1 MDADE
6 LEIALPT
13 ESQLQPC
20 LVVKAALLV
29 PTCFDITPLYAKLA
43 GWLSVCLSV
52 CLSV

>member
-13 ESQLQPC
+13 ESQLHPC
-20 LVVKAALLV
+20 MGITTVVLVLV
-29 PTCFDITPLYAKLA
+29 CIDIAPLHAQA
-43 GWLSVCLSV
+43 VCLSV